1 MSGDDW
7 GTSSDEI
14 WGDIPRLLRRWKAPS
29 LGVSSFCK
37 SLLLLSSFSFYF
49 LVVANLFFF
58 FFFVVS
64 TQLRSVQSLR
74 AHT

>member
-14 WGDIPRLLRRWKAPS
+14 WGDILRLLRRWRAPS
-29 LGVSSFCK
+29 LGASSFCK

-58 FFFVVS
+58 FVMS